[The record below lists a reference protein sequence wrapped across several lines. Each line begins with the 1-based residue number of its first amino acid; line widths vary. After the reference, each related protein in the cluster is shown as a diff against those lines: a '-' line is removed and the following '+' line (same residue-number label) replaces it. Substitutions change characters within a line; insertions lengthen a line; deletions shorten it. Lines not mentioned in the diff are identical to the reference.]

1 MLVMAIEAMR
11 QMADERR
18 IIKGYLIKDA
28 TFVKPL
34 NIHTNEEGVE
44 TQLYMRPLKDSFNV
58 GSSTCEFRLYVYEDN
73 VWAENSRGILQAE
86 YEEEQSEVDRGR
98 EERERLQHYNGL
110 YAHALETC
118 TKNVDSKVMYEFL
131 ERQIGL
137 NYGPSFQALYNMT
150 CNEKGEAM
158 AEVKT
163 FREVDAD
170 RTYTQS
176 HVIHPTTLD
185 AMAQLILVALTRGA
199 ERTTFTTIPTRIRN
213 SWISNSG
220 LSYPSAESIHAY
232 TKSCFKG
239 RRSTESSIFAINK
252 ATGDVLVTINVETTT
267 VATDTKSSMD
277 SMPKRQIFYNTVSKP
292 DVELMDKQTLARY
305 CQAIGSS
312 QISQAELR
320 KDAAPPSACNNEP
333 ETGSLVA
340 PKMVNSCFSSLV
352 KFLDALAHKNPRLK
366 VLEIG
371 GEAIGSTARI
381 LEVLGI
387 DSEKQTSNPRCS
399 QYDFTATSLELLEP
413 IRELYHYYEPLV
425 NSKVLDIFKDS
436 ELQDFEAGSYDMI
449 IVNKC
454 LDKLSDLNMAIRK
467 IRSLLKPGGTLALYD
482 TIGDTDIVSLPDG
495 LSYSSPRSTENG
507 QVDIPHLSV
516 ESWHGLLCRN
526 NFSGTDL
533 PFIAEQSS
541 LSYDRSMIISTAVAE
556 TANRLELPR
565 TLIVTLAGSKLQQSV
580 ASELQATLT
589 SIGTLICEVTSLEQL
604 TLAQDLAKSFCIFL
618 VELEEPI
625 LSKLKEEEFFA
636 FQKPF
641 TSAQGIIWTT
651 GNSSNPELSMIHGL
665 ARVVRTEN
673 LGLKFVTIGL
683 ETPGKD
689 CTRKIAQVF
698 EKTIANSIDDYEPEY
713 TEEQGILHIKRLIE
727 SDINNEVHT
736 KIGSHQSKVQE
747 FSASPP
753 LSLVV
758 ESFGLLDSMRF
769 HEDKE
774 YSEPLAPF
782 EVEIE
787 VKAMGLDD
795 LTTSG
800 RVDQDSLGGECAGII
815 TRTGSLDSHLKVGDR
830 VCTASFGSFKSY
842 ARVNSQLVAKI
853 PDDVSFTEAA
863 ALPIT
868 FTTAYHTLVQ
878 KAQIEKGESI
888 LIHSASGAI
897 SQSAI
902 QIAQH
907 VGADVFVT
915 VGSEEEEKLIVD
927 TYNITKDHIFYSKD
941 TSFSKGIMRMTQGH
955 GVDVILNSLT
965 GEGLIASLECMA
977 PLGHFLDLGKRDV
990 QANAKLPMASITR
1003 NVSYHTVDLADLSRL
1018 KPSLFQK
1025 SLQKVV
1031 NLVMEKKL
1039 QSPQPLHVFPVSKV
1053 LEAFQFTQNA
1063 KSTGK
1068 TVVEISKTD
1077 LVPVREPLS
1086 VNNNFC

>member
-1 MLVMAIEAMR
+1 MAIEAMR

-18 IIKGYLIKDA
+18 KIKGYLIKDA

-34 NIHTNEEGVE
+34 NIRTDEEGVE
-44 TQLYMRPLKDSFNV
+44 TELYMRPLKDSFNL

-98 EERERLQHYNGL
+98 EERERSQRYNEL

-118 TKNVDSKVMYEFL
+118 TRNVDSKVMYEFL

-137 NYGPSFQALYNMT
+137 NYGPSFQALHNMT

-170 RTYTQS
+170 RNYTQS

-220 LSYPSAESIHAY
+220 LSYPSTESIHAY
-232 TKSCFKG
+232 TKSSFKG

-267 VATDTKSSMD
+267 VATGTKSSMD
-277 SMPKRQIFYNTVSKP
+277 QIPKRQIFYNTVSKP
-292 DVELMDKQTLARY
+292 DVELMDKEMLAWY
-305 CQAIGSS
+305 CQAIDSS
-312 QISQAELR
+312 KILQAELR
-320 KDAAPPSACNNEP
+320 KDSTPPSACNKKP
-333 ETGSLVA
+333 ETGALMA
-340 PKMVNSCFSSLV
+340 PEMVTSCISSLA

-371 GEAIGSTARI
+371 GEALESTARI

-387 DSEKQTSNPRCS
+387 GSEKQTSNPRCA

-413 IRELYHYYEPLV
+413 VRELYHYYEPLV
-425 NSKVLDIFKDS
+425 NFKVLDIFKDS
-436 ELQDFEAGSYDMI
+436 ELQDFKAGSYDI
-449 IVNKC
+449 IIANECLNKR
-454 LDKLSDLNMAIRK
+454 LDLDMAIRK
-467 IRSLLKPGGTLALYD
+467 IRSLLKPSGTLALYD
-482 TIGDTDIVSLPDG
+482 TTGDTGIASIPNE
-495 LSYSSPRSTENG
+495 LSSSSPSSTANG
-507 QVDIPHLSV
+507 QVDVPDLSV

-533 PFIAEQSS
+533 SFIGEQGG
-541 LSYDRSMIISTAVAE
+541 LSYDRRMIISTAAAE
-556 TANRLELPR
+556 TANDLELPR
-565 TLIVTLAGSKLQQSV
+565 TLIVTLAGSKLQQSI

-589 SIGTLICEVTSLEQL
+589 SKGALICEVISLEQL
-604 TLAQDLAKSFCIFL
+604 ILTQDLAQSFCIFL
-618 VELEEPI
+618 VELDEPI
-625 LSKLKEEEFFA
+625 LSKLKEEEFSA

-641 TSAQGIIWTT
+641 TSAQGVIWTT

-673 LGLKFVTIGL
+673 LGLKFVTISL
-683 ETPGKD
+683 EKPGKD

-698 EKTIANSIDDYEPEY
+698 EKTITNSIDDYEPEY

-727 SDINNEVHT
+727 SDINNEVHR

-747 FSASPP
+747 FGASPP

-769 HEDKE
+769 HEDKG
-774 YSEPLAPF
+774 YSEPLAPY
-782 EVEIE
+782 EAEIE

-800 RVDQDSLGGECAGII
+800 RADQDNLGGECTGII
-815 TRTGSLDSHLKVGDR
+815 TRTGSLDSPLKAGDR
-830 VCTASFGSFKSY
+830 VCAASFGSFKSY

-853 PDDVSFTEAA
+853 PDDLSFTDAA

-868 FTTAYHTLVQ
+868 FTTAYYALIQ
-878 KAQIEKGESI
+878 KAQLEKGESI

-915 VGSEEEEKLIVD
+915 VGSEEEEKLIAH

-941 TSFSKGIMRMTQGH
+941 TSFSKGIMRMTQGC
-955 GVDVILNSLT
+955 GVNVILNSLT
-965 GEGLIASLECMA
+965 GEGLIASLECIA
-977 PLGHFLDLGKRDV
+977 PLGHFLDLGKRDS
-990 QANAKLPMASITR
+990 QANAKLPMDSFTK
-1003 NVSYHTVDLADLSRL
+1003 NVSYHTVDIADLSRL

-1031 NLVMEKKL
+1031 NLVVEKKL
-1039 QSPQPLHVFPVSKV
+1039 QSPQPLHIFPVSKV

-1068 TVVEISKTD
+1068 TVVEISKAD
-1077 LVPVREPLS
+1077 LVPVREPLT
-1086 VNNNFC
+1086 VNDTK